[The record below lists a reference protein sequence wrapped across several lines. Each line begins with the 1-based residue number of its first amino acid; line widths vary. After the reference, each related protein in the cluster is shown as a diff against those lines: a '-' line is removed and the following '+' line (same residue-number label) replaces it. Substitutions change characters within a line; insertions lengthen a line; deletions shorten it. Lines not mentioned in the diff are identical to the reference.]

1 MALDPAEQLTDG
13 AYCNSVNHFQM
24 VNSLSVWFRLQ
35 RSMSAN
41 VPLTFENGKSV
52 SQTTL
57 FTNQRLV
64 GYSKVNKNAGLTV
77 YLLFVISWFLH
88 LGTRLPFLGLI
99 RFDLILVCI
108 LSYLALS
115 SKRDSGTRRT
125 ATDNLLRTLIAYS
138 VLTIPFVEWPGSVI
152 RTGIPDFIKGIVFY
166 YFTIA
171 FVRTEKDLKKFV
183 FVFVAC
189 QSWRIFEPLYLH
201 ITEGYWGSR
210 ASMMAGTE
218 FLTRLSGSPSDVVNP
233 NGLAFIICTV
243 LPFLYLIAGLSWKG
257 RLAFTLFTPVCIYTL
272 ALTGSRSGMLGLV
285 IVFLGILKK
294 SKRRFLWALSGVLL
308 VVLGFPLLSPDMQDR
323 YLSIIGKGEKNAAT
337 AEGRLTGVED
347 NFVVA
352 LRRPIFG
359 HGLGTSR
366 EANANFGTDDMPA
379 HNLYAEMAQ
388 ELGFVGLAIFILFLK
403 SIFAGFAECKRA
415 YDGQDVSAFLRRIVD
430 TLQIFLIM
438 NFLFSFASYG
448 LNSYEWYLLGGL
460 SVVMERLAVDN
471 VAKVATSQ
479 GLKE

>member
-1 MALDPAEQLTDG
+1 
-13 AYCNSVNHFQM
+13 
-24 VNSLSVWFRLQ
+24 
-35 RSMSAN
+35 MSAN
-41 VPLTFENGKSV
+41 IPLTFENGKSV

-64 GYSKVNKNAGLTV
+64 GYSQVNKNSGLTV

-115 SKRDSGTRRT
+115 SKRVSGTRRT
-125 ATDNLLRTLIAYS
+125 ATDNLLRILIVYS

-152 RTGIPDFIKGIVFY
+152 GTGIPNFIKGIVFY

-171 FVRTEKDLKKFV
+171 FVRTEKDLKKLV
-183 FVFVAC
+183 LVFVAC
-189 QSWRIFEPLYLH
+189 QLWRILEPLCLH
-201 ITEGYWGSR
+201 VTEGYWGSG
-210 ASMMAGTE
+210 ASMANWE
-218 FLTRLSGSPSDVVNP
+218 HLDRLSGAPSDVVNP

-243 LPFLYLIAGLSWKG
+243 LPFLYLMAGLSWKG
-257 RLAFTLFTPVCIYTL
+257 RLAFTVFTPICIYTL
-272 ALTGSRSGMLGLV
+272 ALTGSRSGMLGLA
-285 IVFLGILKK
+285 IIFLGIVWK
-294 SKRRFLWALSGVLL
+294 SERRFIWALSGVLL
-308 VVLGFPLLSPDMQDR
+308 VVVGFPLLSPDMQDR
-323 YLSIIGKGEKNAAT
+323 YLSIIGKGEKNSAT
-337 AEGRLTGVED
+337 AEGRLTGVKE

-366 EANANFGTDDMPA
+366 EANANFGEDDMPA
-379 HNLYAEMAQ
+379 HNLYAETAD

-403 SIFAGFAECKRA
+403 SIFAGFTQCKRV
-415 YDGQDVSAFLRRIVD
+415 YDDQDASAFLRRLVD
-430 TLQIFLIM
+430 ALQVFLIM

-448 LNSYEWYLLGGL
+448 LSSYEWYLLGGF
-460 SVVMERLAVDN
+460 SVAMRRMAVEAP
-471 VAKVATSQ
+471 AKAAASQ